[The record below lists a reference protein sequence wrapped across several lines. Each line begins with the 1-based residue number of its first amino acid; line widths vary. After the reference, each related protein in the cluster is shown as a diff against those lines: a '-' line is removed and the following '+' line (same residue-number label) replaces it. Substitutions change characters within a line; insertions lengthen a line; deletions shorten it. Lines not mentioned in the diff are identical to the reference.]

1 MEVIWVLENVLKT
14 QEFYNRRRL
23 SLLIASISLWK
34 KYHPNHFT
42 VLYCDKETHEVL
54 NNLNVLHLWDEIR
67 DLDYPDK
74 IDRKIF
80 WSTCKTKIISE
91 TKTPLLVVDHDFFI
105 FKNIDNILKNNI
117 LTYTYDELTLNWYP
131 NKGDQFNTKL
141 LTPINNSELAANVSL
156 FYLPDPKFAN
166 EYGKQVLQNHKEFT
180 KMGVNCTNY
189 MIYSEQ
195 YMLKEWLDSKNIPHQ
210 TLNNQIF
217 DNKNT
222 KYIDQNNKKG
232 IWSNKEAL
240 LSYKHYGVLKEQID
254 QTELDYIFRCI
265 NTNKKVNIK
274 ELKNK
279 LYESYPR

>member
-1 MEVIWVLENVLKT
+1 MEVIWVIENVLKT
-14 QEFYNRRRL
+14 QKFYNRRRL

-42 VLYCDKETHEVL
+42 VLYCDKKTHEVL

-80 WSTCKTKIISE
+80 WSTCKTKVISE

-105 FKNIDNILKNNI
+105 FKNIDDILKNNI
-117 LTYTYDELTLNWYP
+117 LTYTYDELTLEWYP
-131 NKGDQFNTKL
+131 NKRDKFNTQL
-141 LTPINNSELAANVSL
+141 SSPINKSELAANVSL
-156 FYLPDPKFAN
+156 FYLPDPNFAN

-180 KMGVNCTNY
+180 KMGVDCTNY

-222 KYIDQNNKKG
+222 KYTDQNNKKG

-240 LSYKHYGVLKEQID
+240 LSYKHYGVLEEQID

-279 LYESYPR
+279 LYESYPC